1 LFKKKSLK
9 FYVLFT
15 YLSASTFAIFKLTKQ
30 TYGVN
35 DDVIIQNWLSGFYTG
50 TPELMIRGSA
60 TPRISFGFIVSNL
73 YELIPSV
80 NWFSI
85 ILLGVTLLSWSLLG
99 LLAFRSNNYLVITVY
114 FVISF
119 LHLLWFIPSPTY
131 TSAAVILSFSSLI
144 FLSKQITEGRVNF
157 SILPITFAYVFS
169 FFIRPESFLLGSA
182 VTVPFILFAVIKNQQ
197 VIRQYLKLIL
207 TSLLVVVSSIGIDVA
222 FEKIY
227 YSNNTNWTEYR
238 EWERARYKIQAN
250 APEKAVLESPAKYG
264 WTKSE
269 AEIFKNYN
277 SIDPNY
283 FTGDKLN
290 KLIIDSQS
298 ETKIDFKF
306 LQKAHQQIFDS
317 DINWEWKRLIQLT
330 SLVFLLFLLLSL
342 PKSSNFLL
350 LSISSFAIVYLIM
363 LYVAGFLRQ
372 PERVQVSVIFV
383 SILVSWA
390 SFIFSK
396 GSQLRNKIDQYSF
409 LSWLLFVLIVSSTYT
424 QSLYL
429 KTKVAGASNAFWLTE
444 SKYLSDFPDDSIF
457 VGNASQF
464 RNNWSSPYIMDYFDV
479 EKRIMSFGW
488 HNFSPHWAKRAQNLG
503 LDPNNMFNSV
513 IEDPRVY
520 WVSDPESMEYIVS
533 YMKERNYNFT
543 GPEIV
548 GEMDYVGNEYIV
560 WNFNP
565 RD

>member
-1 LFKKKSLK
+1 LFNKNLLR
-9 FYVLFT
+9 FFVLIS
-15 YLSASTFAIFKLTKQ
+15 YLIISTFVIFKVTKQ

-73 YELIPSV
+73 YELMPSI

-85 ILLGVTLLSWSLLG
+85 ILLGFTLFGWYLLG
-99 LLAFRSNNYLVITVY
+99 SLAFRSNNLLAVSVY
-114 FVISF
+114 FVTSF
-119 LHLLWFIPSPTY
+119 LHLLWFTPSPTY
-131 TSAAVILSFSSLI
+131 TAAAVILSFSTLI
-144 FLSKQITEGRVNF
+144 FLSKQVLEGKVNF
-157 SILPITFAYVFS
+157 SFIAISFAYVFS
-169 FFIRPESFLLGSA
+169 FLIRPESFLLGSA
-182 VTVPFILFAVIKNQQ
+182 VAIPFILFAVIKNKL
-197 VIRQYLKLIL
+197 VIKKNVKYIL
-207 TSLLVVVSSIGIDVA
+207 TSILIVISVIGIDVA

-227 YSNNTNWTEYR
+227 YQNNTNWTEYKD
-238 EWERARYKIQAN
+238 WEQARYKIQAN
-250 APEKAVLESPAKYG
+250 APEKAVLINPTKYG
-264 WTKSE
+264 WTKAE

-283 FTGDKLN
+283 FTVDKLN
-290 KLIIDSQS
+290 KLIFDTQS
-298 ETKIDFKF
+298 ATKIDIKF

-317 DINWEWKRLIQLT
+317 DINWEWKRLIQLI
-330 SLVFLLFLLLSL
+330 SLIFLLFLFLSL
-342 PKSSNFLL
+342 PKSTNFLL
-350 LSISSFAIVYLIM
+350 LSISSLAIIYLIM

-372 PERVQVSVIFV
+372 PERVQVSVIFL

-390 SFIFSK
+390 SFIFSNA
-396 GSQLRNKIDQYSF
+396 SNSRNPLDQYSF
-409 LSWLLFVLIVSSTYT
+409 LSWILFVLIVFNTFY
-424 QSLYL
+424 QSLYF

-444 SKYLSDFPDDSIF
+444 SKYLSNFPKDSIF

-464 RNNWSSPYIMDYFDV
+464 RNNWSSPYKVEYFDV

-488 HNFSPHWAKRAQNLG
+488 HNFSPHWVKRAQNLG
-503 LDPNNMFNSV
+503 LDSNNMFNSV

-520 WVSDPESMEYIVS
+520 WVSDPESMEYIVT
-533 YMKERNYNFT
+533 YMKERQYNFT
-543 GPEIV
+543 EPEVV
-548 GEMDYVGNEYIV
+548 GEMDYVGNEYLV

>member
-1 LFKKKSLK
+1 LFKKKFLQIYGLG
-9 FYVLFT
+9 F
-15 YLSASTFAIFKLTKQ
+15 YLSIATISIFKTTKQ

-73 YELIPSV
+73 YQCIPSV

-85 ILLGVTLLSWSLLG
+85 ILLGFTIFSWYLLG
-99 LLAFRSNNYLVITVY
+99 LLALRSNNLLITVVY
-114 FVISF
+114 IAISF

-131 TSAAVILSFSSLI
+131 TAASVILSFSTLI
-144 FLSKQITEGRVNF
+144 FLSIQILEGKVSSSF
-157 SILPITFAYVFS
+157 ILISVAYIFS
-169 FFIRPESFLLGSA
+169 FLIRPESFLLGSA
-182 VTVPFILFAVIKNQQ
+182 VAIPFILFAVNRNKQGIKKD
-197 VIRQYLKLIL
+197 VKYIL
-207 TSLLVVVSSIGIDVA
+207 TSLLIVISVIGIDVV

-227 YSNNTNWTEYR
+227 YNSNTNWTEYKD
-238 EWERARYKIQAN
+238 WEQARYKIQAN
-250 APEKAVLESPAKYG
+250 APEKAVLTNPAKYD

-283 FTGDKLN
+283 FTVDKLN
-290 KLIIDSQS
+290 KLILDTQS
-298 ETKIDFKF
+298 NTKIDFQF

-317 DINWEWKRLIQLT
+317 DINWEWKRLIQII
-330 SLVFLLFLLLSL
+330 SLVFLIFLFLSW
-342 PKSSNFLL
+342 PKSINYLL
-350 LSISSFAIVYLIM
+350 LSISSLTIIYLVM

-372 PERVQVSVIFV
+372 PERVQVSVIFI
-383 SILVSWA
+383 SILASWV
-390 SFIFSK
+390 SFIFSNGTK
-396 GSQLRNKIDQYSF
+396 SRNQLNQYSF
-409 LSWLLFVLIVSSTYT
+409 LSWILFALVVSNTFN

-444 SKYLSDFPDDSIF
+444 SRYLSNFPKDSIF

-464 RNNWSSPYIMDYFDV
+464 RNNWISPYKIEYFDV
-479 EKRIMSFGW
+479 ENRIMSFGW
-488 HNFSPHWAKRAQNLG
+488 HNFSPHWVKRAQNLG
-503 LDPNNMFNSV
+503 LDPNKMFDSV

-533 YMKERNYNFT
+533 YMKERKYNFT

-548 GEMDYVGNEYIV
+548 GEMDYVGNEYTV

-565 RD
+565 GD